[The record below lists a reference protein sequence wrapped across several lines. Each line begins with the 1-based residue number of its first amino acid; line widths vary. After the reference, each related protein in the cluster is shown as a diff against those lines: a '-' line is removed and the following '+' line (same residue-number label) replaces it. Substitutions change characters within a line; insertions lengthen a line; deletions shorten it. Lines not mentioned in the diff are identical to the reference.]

1 VRCPIRKRPAAG
13 KSPVFIDH
21 RYRAEVAVLKEL
33 TWFYVIKR
41 PSLETLHYGQRRI
54 VRRLHRIYVNAA
66 RSGDVTI
73 FPAAQRDQLHETPED
88 MRIVTDF
95 VAGLTEEMAYELHHR
110 LTGESKGSILD
121 AAASSFA

>member
-1 VRCPIRKRPAAG
+1 M
-13 KSPVFIDH
+13 FIDH

-41 PSLETLHYGQRRI
+41 PSLETLHHGQRRMI
-54 VRRLHRIYVNAA
+54 RRLHRIYVNAA

-73 FPAAQRDQLHETPED
+73 FPAARRDQLRRTRRRTCE
-88 MRIVTDF
+88 IVTDW